1 MSTQIRPVTQSLLR
15 TILQGD
21 ELTAAARVD
30 FGLDTP
36 AHFFALR
43 DAVLSGEVDAP
54 KLDAV
59 LGDGKELTKM
69 VNHLN
74 CNPQGV
80 VFKTAYDEL
89 LSQYQRDRAG
99 EKRSHAPGRKRER
112 DYEPEI

>member
-21 ELTAAARVD
+21 ELTEAVRVD
-30 FGLDTP
+30 FGLDTS

-54 KLDAV
+54 RLDAV

-89 LSQYQRDRAG
+89 FAQYQRDRVG
-99 EKRSHAPGRKRER
+99 EKRSHSPRRKRER